1 MGVQYKMRK
10 EMYDGIRFQKIYNK
24 ETKSFKKGKT
34 LTKQEVLK
42 YVNDTFGLNQ
52 DVTEIVTY

>member
-10 EMYDGIRFQKIYNK
+10 EMYDGIRLQKIYNK